1 MREFFL
7 ILAVIAVLLGLTAY
21 RYRKQLLAGLQIWR
35 MLKEMRA
42 NVRTMPRTN
51 AEPELKPAGKLVN
64 CAKCGTWVA
73 ESRAIKLSSKMYFC
87 SSKCVESTAN

>member
-21 RYRKQLLAGLQIWR
+21 RYRKQLVAGLQIWR
-35 MLKEMRA
+35 MLKGMRA
-42 NVRTMPRTN
+42 NVRSMPRPN

-73 ESRAIKLSSKMYFC
+73 ESRAIKLNSKTFFC
-87 SSKCVESTAN
+87 SSECVESNAS